1 MATGEQNLPTLL
13 ATMEPTLDPKTYV
26 FITTT
31 QALHTLPL
39 STLKPTLIVQETE
52 GTTIVTTE
60 DLAVSHGLAG
70 VFPCKR
76 ISLTVHSSLEAV
88 GLIAAITDRLK
99 DQQISTNV
107 VSGYYHDHV
116 YVPAERAEDAMRV
129 LVELIDEA
137 RNSTHDPIYGDF

>member
-1 MATGEQNLPTLL
+1 MASPKMATGEQNLPTLL
-13 ATMEPTLDPKTYV
+13 ATMKPTLDPKTYV

-31 QALHTLPL
+31 QALHSLPL
-39 STLKPTLIVQETE
+39 ATLQPTLIVQETE
-52 GTTIVTTE
+52 GTTIVVTE

-99 DQQISTNV
+99 DQKISTNV

-116 YVPAERAEDAMRV
+116 YVPVERAEDAMGV
-129 LVELIDEA
+129 LGELIEES
-137 RNSTHDPIYGDF
+137 RK